1 MTVWLVLSDDGD
13 PVGPWLVEGLTHR
26 GLGPVLHLTTGDL
39 LGSATW
45 SHTVG
50 NDGAGFTALLA
61 DGTELDSRNVS
72 GVVNRIGFIPPTY
85 TAPMVEA
92 DREYVLHELNAFFLS
107 WLNSIDS
114 PILNPPS
121 SRGLAGAWRPA
132 SEWASLAA
140 RAGLGHMPL
149 TSTDTDPNLYW
160 SDGSLSH
167 RTAITVD
174 GEIVDDGLDEE
185 TRQACLRLADLA
197 KTPLLGIEFIVGDG
211 GDLMFASANPQPR
224 LPVAGEAIIDAIVYV
239 MNRSAA

>member
-1 MTVWLVLSDDGD
+1 MA
-13 PVGPWLVEGLTHR
+13 
-26 GLGPVLHLTTGDL
+26 PVLHLTIGDL
-39 LGSATW
+39 LGSTTW
-45 SHTVG
+45 VHTVG
-50 NDGAGFTALLA
+50 NDGAGFTARLA
-61 DGTELDSRNVS
+61 DGTELESRNVA
-72 GVVNRIGFIPPTY
+72 GVVNRLGFIPPTY

-107 WLNSIDS
+107 WLHSVDC

-140 RAGLGHMPL
+140 KAGLGHMPL
-149 TSTDTDPNLYW
+149 TSTGPEPNPPW
-160 SDGSLSH
+160 SDGSLPH

-197 KTPLLGIEFIVGDG
+197 STPLLGIEFIVGDG
-211 GDLMFASANPQPR
+211 GDLVFAGASPQPR
-224 LPVAGEAIIDAIVYV
+224 LPVAGEAIIDALAYV
-239 MNRSAA
+239 MDRSAA